1 MKIALIYPPTADPT
15 APYLSVPALTGYLR
29 SNGVE
34 VLPVDANIE
43 AYCRLLRGKP
53 LGELVER
60 IERRLARLQ
69 RKSRLDHTSQ
79 LAYCALW
86 RARDTARSVPAA
98 IEDAIAVM
106 RDRSGHRFFDPTQY
120 EAAVTT
126 VEQALRVISAAYTPL
141 NMDFTG
147 YRTPFA
153 LLNMAVI
160 EADARPDRN
169 PFYTYFDEALSE
181 RLAHEAVDLAGI
193 SVAFPGQIQPA
204 YTLAYILKRRFPD
217 MHLTVGGPAITQILI
232 RLKGDELAR
241 ALGPFC
247 SAVLFEG
254 EQALLD
260 LIRSIERDRPVLGVI
275 QGKHRAH
282 LADLPPPDFTGLPLD
297 QYLSPEPVLPYDPTR
312 GCYWGRCAFCHYG
325 LTEFGTA
332 RYRERPVERVLEHL
346 QSLADTHDCRIFY
359 FSQDTI
365 APATARRLARAH
377 TAADLSWRWGTDI
390 RPESALTIECCTDL
404 AEGGALSAALGIESG
419 SDRVLELINK
429 GVDLKEIHAAV
440 EHLAEAGIAVEFMC
454 FTGFPTESFQ
464 EAMATIHLIETLRDH
479 IALFVCGEFALV
491 PGALLAQRPADY
503 GIAEIWQVQGD
514 EFTKALFYRK
524 TKPSK
529 QARMQEKINAGID
542 ALSTR
547 FWLHKY
553 PWAGSLST
561 AHTLLWYA
569 RYGPDAFRRAA
580 NDRPTSRGR
589 RAPRPKSP
597 YGFDV
602 AKIGPEAE
610 ANEAHVWH
618 TLTHERHLV
627 SRKVYRELANRLPS
641 VAKRRRETVRKRG
654 RRNSGAPAET

>member
-69 RKSRLDHTSQ
+69 RKSSLDHTSQ
-79 LAYCALW
+79 LAYCALR
-86 RARDTARSVPAA
+86 RAQETARSVPAA
-98 IEDAIAVM
+98 IEEAIAVM

-141 NMDFTG
+141 NLDFTG

-153 LLNMAVI
+153 LLNMAEI

-169 PFYTYFDEALSE
+169 PFYAYFDEALSE

-193 SVAFPGQIQPA
+193 SVAFPGQLQPA

-217 MHLTVGGPAITQILI
+217 MHLTVGGPAITQILV

-241 ALGPFC
+241 ALGPFH

-260 LIRSIERDRPVLGVI
+260 LIQSIERDSPVLGVI
-275 QGKHRAH
+275 RGKHRAD
-282 LADLPPPDFTGLPLD
+282 LADLPSPDFAGLPLD

-325 LTEFGTA
+325 LTECGTA

-346 QSLADTHDCRIFY
+346 QSLADTHDCRLFY

-377 TAADLSWRWGTDI
+377 AAAGLSWRWGTDM
-390 RPESALTIECCTDL
+390 RPEPALTVDCCTDL

-419 SDRVLELINK
+419 SDRVLGLINK
-429 GVDLKEIHAAV
+429 GVDVKEIRAAV
-440 EHLAEAGIAVEFMC
+440 EHLAGAGIAVEFMC
-454 FTGFPTESFQ
+454 FIGFPTESFQ
-464 EAMATIHLIETLRDH
+464 EAMATIRLIETLHDD

-503 GIAEIWQVQGD
+503 GIAEIWKAEGD
-514 EFTKALFYRK
+514 EFTKALFYREK
-524 TKPSK
+524 RLSK
-529 QARMQEKINAGID
+529 QVREQDKINAAID
-542 ALSTR
+542 ALSMR

-569 RYGPDAFRRAA
+569 HFGPDAFRRASA
-580 NDRPTSRGR
+580 GRPTSKGR
-589 RAPRPKSP
+589 RAPRPRSP

-610 ANEAHVWH
+610 ANEANVWY
-618 TLTHERHLV
+618 TLTHQRRLV
-627 SRKVYRELANRLPS
+627 SRNAYRELANRLPS
-641 VAKRRRETVRKRG
+641 VTKRYRESGRKRRIAH
-654 RRNSGAPAET
+654 SGSPAET

>member
-1 MKIALIYPPTADPT
+1 
-15 APYLSVPALTGYLR
+15 
-29 SNGVE
+29 
-34 VLPVDANIE
+34 
-43 AYCRLLRGKP
+43 
-53 LGELVER
+53 
-60 IERRLARLQ
+60 
-69 RKSRLDHTSQ
+69 
-79 LAYCALW
+79 
-86 RARDTARSVPAA
+86 
-98 IEDAIAVM
+98 
-106 RDRSGHRFFDPTQY
+106 
-120 EAAVTT
+120 
-126 VEQALRVISAAYTPL
+126 
-141 NMDFTG
+141 
-147 YRTPFA
+147 
-153 LLNMAVI
+153 
-160 EADARPDRN
+160 
-169 PFYTYFDEALSE
+169 
-181 RLAHEAVDLAGI
+181 
-193 SVAFPGQIQPA
+193 
-204 YTLAYILKRRFPD
+204 
-217 MHLTVGGPAITQILI
+217 
-232 RLKGDELAR
+232 
-241 ALGPFC
+241 
-247 SAVLFEG
+247 
-254 EQALLD
+254 
-260 LIRSIERDRPVLGVI
+260 
-275 QGKHRAH
+275 
-282 LADLPPPDFTGLPLD
+282 
-297 QYLSPEPVLPYDPTR
+297 
-312 GCYWGRCAFCHYG
+312 
-325 LTEFGTA
+325 
-332 RYRERPVERVLEHL
+332 VERVLEHL
-346 QSLADTHDCRIFY
+346 QSLADTHDCRLFY

-377 TAADLSWRWGTDI
+377 AAAGLSWRWGTDI